1 MAEFKELY
9 CGGCAHE
16 DVCKNASVVTDLQVN
31 YGDFLS
37 FICKYREKKT
47 EGPKKEVKPKPYKLK
62 DIYEG
67 MEVSKFGAD

>member
-9 CGGCAHE
+9 CGGCAHT
-16 DVCKNASVVTDLQVN
+16 DVCKNASIVTNLQVN

-47 EGPKKEVKPKPYKLK
+47 EEPKKEVKPYKMK
-62 DIYEG
+62 DIYDG
-67 MEVSKFGAD
+67 MQVSKFGAE

>member
-1 MAEFKELY
+1 MADFKEVY
-9 CGGCAHE
+9 CGSCKHV
-16 DVCKNASVVTDLQVN
+16 DVCKNVSVVTGLQVN

-47 EGPKKEVKPKPYKLK
+47 EEPNKMK

-67 MEVSKFGAD
+67 MSVSKFGAE